1 MRLGYR
7 KIFPIP
13 TFSQFIKEDVMA
25 RQITNKILS
34 VFKDDQLYMLS
45 TYSVLMTSFCYFGSD
60 LRISIITAN
69 LTFIFSRIAIQI
81 FANK

>member
-1 MRLGYR
+1 
-7 KIFPIP
+7 
-13 TFSQFIKEDVMA
+13 MA

-81 FANK
+81 FVNK